1 MHVKTKNF
9 ILQYTGTEAC
19 SSSEIEENRKGRKKL
34 LLTKTK
40 CYKAS
45 KFLSKND
52 LAKSLFCHEPNF
64 CSLNFPLKNLNI
76 KGVFRTQPNISGDF
90 LQK

>member
-1 MHVKTKNF
+1 MKNF

-19 SSSEIEENRKGRKKL
+19 SSSEIEEKRKGRKKL

-76 KGVFRTQPNISGDF
+76 KGIFRIQPNISGDF